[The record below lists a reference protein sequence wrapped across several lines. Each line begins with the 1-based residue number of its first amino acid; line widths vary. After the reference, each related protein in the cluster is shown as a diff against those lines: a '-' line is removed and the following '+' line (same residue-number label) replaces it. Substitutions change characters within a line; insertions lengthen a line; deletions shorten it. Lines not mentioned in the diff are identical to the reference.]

1 MPRPYCPA
9 YCSSLPFSPSPSHPP
24 DIIDSVRFW
33 LPPRH
38 PFMHTFPAIWQ
49 TAWRRGYDRPRW
61 YARCHLGFSCNYELR
76 DERALRGREASKPSD
91 KPQLNYVRGSPCR
104 RKEIYGEGSKK
115 RERDFILRGKEPFMI
130 GVSRIKWEEEDEF
143 GCIGC
148 RKGKVV
154 YQGRL
159 IGSNYGAN
167 LWWNLIKHS
176 NSDL

>member
-1 MPRPYCPA
+1 MLVWRDKIACHGPIARHIPPL
-9 YCSSLPFSPSPSHPP
+9 SLSLSSPSPSLPA

-104 RKEIYGEGSKK
+104 RKEVYGEGSKG
-115 RERDFILRGKEPFMI
+115 RERKGEKEFHSLGKGTFYDRCFKDKMWRRGWVWMY
-130 GVSRIKWEEEDEF
+130 WM
-143 GCIGC
+143 
-148 RKGKVV
+148 
-154 YQGRL
+154 
-159 IGSNYGAN
+159 
-167 LWWNLIKHS
+167 
-176 NSDL
+176 

>member
-33 LPPRH
+33 LPPQH

-143 GCIGC
+143 GCIWC
-148 RKGKVV
+148 IWWKGKVV
-154 YQGRL
+154 YQG
-159 IGSNYGAN
+159 IVDWIK
-167 LWWNLIKHS
+167 LWCESVVKFN
-176 NSDL
+176 